1 MLTHTKKVWC
11 WSKAKHAALKEA
23 IEDANWDEFYEA
35 TSVNTA
41 WQRWKSILLPLAENH
56 IPQRTP
62 SSTIPPKPWITAEI
76 RAQIREKH
84 RLYRRCKKKRC
95 PEAWEK
101 YRQVRNA
108 VASHLKKSK
117 ITLCSEQAGGR
128 FVTRERPAR
137 KPRGIQLQTATVTNS
152 AAKFAQAKASRYSG
166 SVQPQSNFTE
176 SYDRLGQ
183 S

>member
-1 MLTHTKKVWC
+1 MLTHTKKGWC

-23 IEDANWDEFYEA
+23 IKDANWDEFYEA

-56 IPQRTP
+56 IPQRTS

-84 RLYRRCKKKRC
+84 RLYRRHKKKRC
-95 PEAWEK
+95 PEAWDK
-101 YRQVRNA
+101 YRLVRNTQ
-108 VASHLKKSK
+108 KSK
-117 ITLCSEQAGGR
+117 ITLCSEEAGGR
-128 FVTRERPAR
+128 FVTRERPAG
-137 KPRGIQLQTATVTNS
+137 KPRGVQLQTATVTNS
-152 AAKFAQAKASRYSG
+152 AAKFAQANATRYSG